1 MSGPQTNTPSL
12 LLALWVSL
20 IAELEYGMEWL
31 KSAQTSTCTLTLQG
45 VTLIVSQY
53 NDGLAPIAF

>member
-12 LLALWVSL
+12 PLALWVSL

-31 KSAQTSTCTLTLQG
+31 KSTQTSMRTLTLQG
-45 VTLIVSQY
+45 VTLIVSLY
-53 NDGLAPIAF
+53 NGGLAPIAF

>member
-12 LLALWVSL
+12 PLALWVSL

-31 KSAQTSTCTLTLQG
+31 KSTRTSMRTLTFEHP
-45 VTLIVSQY
+45 
-53 NDGLAPIAF
+53 DCEPIQWWTSSYSLLV